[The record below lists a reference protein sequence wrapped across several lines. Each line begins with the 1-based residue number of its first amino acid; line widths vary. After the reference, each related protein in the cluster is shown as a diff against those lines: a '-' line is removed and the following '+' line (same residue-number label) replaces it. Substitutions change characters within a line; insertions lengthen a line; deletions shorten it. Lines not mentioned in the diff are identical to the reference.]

1 MPAIDEEGPAER
13 LRQRGLQLRGDGA
26 RGLLGA
32 HGALGAD
39 AHLDQLVR
47 LEHPGDGRDHPVGDA
62 RLAELHQRVEVMAER
77 AQVAALLAGQ
87 APRERLVAGV
97 TLVALPLGVALEVAL
112 RLVDVL
118 VTIQRFG

>member
-1 MPAIDEEGPAER
+1 
-13 LRQRGLQLRGDGA
+13 
-26 RGLLGA
+26 
-32 HGALGAD
+32 
-39 AHLDQLVR
+39 
-47 LEHPGDGRDHPVGDA
+47 
-62 RLAELHQRVEVMAER
+62 MAER